1 MSGLALRRRT
11 ASGDYMLRLTKLTT
25 LTLTLAL
32 LGLGV
37 SSAEAKPKAK
47 SASGSSRAEALRA
60 PTPKSSID
68 TPKAKTAKG
77 KPLRR
82 SQRHSKAQ
90 SKKPRTERIDT
101 VIVTGRAMRPQ
112 AVIEIPKVQPKFKS
126 GTTKYSP
133 RDRAYQK

>member
-1 MSGLALRRRT
+1 MKRLNQLA
-11 ASGDYMLRLTKLTT
+11 
-25 LTLTLAL
+25 TLAL
-32 LGLGV
+32 SLAFLGLGV
-37 SSAEAKPKAK
+37 SHAEAKPKAK
-47 SASGSSRAEALRA
+47 TSSGSSRAETLRA

-68 TPKAKTAKG
+68 TPKQKTAKG

-126 GTTKYSP
+126 GTTKY
-133 RDRAYQK
+133 K

>member
-1 MSGLALRRRT
+1 
-11 ASGDYMLRLTKLTT
+11 MLRLTKLTT

-68 TPKAKTAKG
+68 TPKQKTAKG

-82 SQRHSKAQ
+82 SQRHSKEQ
-90 SKKPRTERIDT
+90 SKNKVQQIDR
-101 VIVTGRAMRPQ
+101 VIVTGRSMRPQ
-112 AVIEIPKVQPKFKS
+112 AVIEIPKVEPKFKS
-126 GTTKYSP
+126 GTTKYNP
-133 RDRAYQK
+133 RDRAYER